1 MTLLFLKAWS
11 APHCQCL
18 VCSLQ
23 SLGSFLM
30 LQPASQA
37 SDDIRTAGTLS
48 KSPVHGAG
56 SYQPIT
62 ALFRILK
69 EKQGTALSCLCPPWP
84 QTKGKSGLKEFLL
97 SASALPCPSPT
108 RLLACAPEGS
118 SSVRYSKKTYR
129 RCTLLKEA
137 ETASIDSKEDI

>member
-1 MTLLFLKAWS
+1 MECPLTASAWCAHFSLWVPFL
-11 APHCQCL
+11 CF
-18 VCSLQ
+18 SLQ
-23 SLGSFLM
+23 ARPQMTFAQLG
-30 LQPASQA
+30 PY
-37 SDDIRTAGTLS
+37 S

-97 SASALPCPSPT
+97 SASALPCPCPA
-108 RLLACAPEGS
+108 RLLTCAPEGS
-118 SSVRYSKKTYR
+118 SSVRHSKKTYR

-137 ETASIDSKEDI
+137 ETASTDSKEDI